1 MSHASCVLVTSLML
15 PPSQS
20 ACTHVSSL
28 PVMIVLYV
36 TGHTV
41 IVLSLCILTFG
52 DAEGFGQE
60 LHKATPSH
68 TFVLIIAPHPQ
79 AFDDFQTFSFF
90 SGSYTAYTYY
100 VRTYN
105 DKN

>member
-1 MSHASCVLVTSLML
+1 
-15 PPSQS
+15 
-20 ACTHVSSL
+20 
-28 PVMIVLYV
+28 MIVLYV

-41 IVLSLCILTFG
+41 IVLSLCTLTSG

-68 TFVLIIAPHPQ
+68 TSVLVIVPHPQ
-79 AFDDFQTFSFF
+79 AFGDFQTFSFF
-90 SGSYTAYTYY
+90 SGLYTAYTNY

-105 DKN
+105 DKNYM